1 MLVSQNMERV
11 AQALSKPGKIGIRVS
26 IRLVDSSQYIN
37 RLRSFDFDS
46 ILYVIRQSNSP
57 GNEQRDLWSSRSADI
72 EAARTSSALKIRL
85 LTSWIDLVISAPD
98 REQLIHRTRA
108 LDRVLLWNHYVIP
121 NWYTNLFTGSLTAQS

>member
-1 MLVSQNMERV
+1 MLVSQNMEREV
-11 AQALSKPGKIGIRVS
+11 QAFQNLEKLAFRVS

-72 EAARTSSALKIRL
+72 EGKQNIIGIKDPVIDEL
-85 LTSWIDLVISAPD
+85 IDLVISAPD
-98 REQLIHRTRA
+98 REQLIHRTRVW
-108 LDRVLLWNHYVIP
+108 DRVLLWE
-121 NWYTNLFTGSLTAQS
+121 SLRNT

>member
-1 MLVSQNMERV
+1 M
-11 AQALSKPGKIGIRVS
+11 
-26 IRLVDSSQYIN
+26 DSSQYIN

-72 EAARTSSALKIRL
+72 EGSQNIIGIKDPVIDEL
-85 LTSWIDLVISAPD
+85 IDLVISAPD

-121 NWYTNLFTGSLTAQS
+121 NWYKPVHWVAYSAKLKHPAVSPKVRTGL